1 VKADFPKRLA
11 IDETAAQFEGAFNAP
26 MLWNSNSYASAEV
39 MKILRLLVDVWLPDF
54 KFGPGRCATEL
65 ARTARY
71 WETATASLS
80 MIEAW
85 KEDLTIR
92 HLVMPGHVECCTYAV
107 IDWIAEHMPD
117 VPVNVM
123 NQYHPDMF
131 ANPRSPRYRE
141 KYETVSRRLSEE
153 ELLSA
158 YLYARQKRIAFEPM
172 TFESQPEGA

>member
-1 VKADFPKRLA
+1 
-11 IDETAAQFEGAFNAP
+11 
-26 MLWNSNSYASAEV
+26 
-39 MKILRLLVDVWLPDF
+39 
-54 KFGPGRCATEL
+54 
-65 ARTARY
+65 
-71 WETATASLS
+71 

-131 ANPRSPRYRE
+131 ANPRSPRYRG
-141 KYETVSRRLSEE
+141 KYEAVSRRLSEE
-153 ELLSA
+153 ELLAA
-158 YLYARQKRIAFEPM
+158 YLYVRQKRIAFEPV
-172 TFESQPEGA
+172 TFETPPGGA